1 MDFSGKHIIVTGGS
15 SGIGLATARQF
26 AQSGAKL
33 SLIAR
38 DATRLGAAAT
48 ELRALG
54 KGSIETAS
62 ADVSQA
68 DQVKGSIAA
77 LEAKQGPCDVL
88 VTSAGITY
96 PGYFEKLPDQVFRD
110 MIEVDYFGTL
120 YAVQAVVPGMIA
132 RRAGSIC
139 AVSSAAGLIG
149 VFGYTA
155 YGAAKFAVRGLM
167 EALRQELQP
176 YNIAVSIAYPPDTD
190 TPQLAFE
197 NQFKPLE
204 TKHIAGAIKPISAQK
219 MASAIVSGIAGRRRS
234 ITADAQTALLARVGG
249 LIEPILTGS
258 FDGAVKKARKER
270 GLEP

>member
-1 MDFSGKHIIVTGGS
+1 MDFSGKHVIITGGS
-15 SGIGLATARQF
+15 SGIGLATAKQF
-26 AQSGAKL
+26 TQLGAKL

-38 DATRLGAAAT
+38 DATKLEAAAE

-54 KGSIETAS
+54 QGSTETAS

-68 DQVKGSIAA
+68 DQVRQAITV
-77 LEAKQGPCDVL
+77 LEQKQGPCNVL

-96 PGYFEKLPDQVFRD
+96 PGYFEQLPDKVFRD
-110 MIEVDYFGTL
+110 MMEVDYFGTL

-132 RRAGSIC
+132 RKSGAIC

-167 EALRQELQP
+167 EALRQEMHP

-204 TKHIAGAIKPISAQK
+204 TKHIAGAIKPISAEK
-219 MASAIVSGIAGRRRS
+219 MAGAIVAGIAGRRRS
-234 ITADAQTALLARVGG
+234 ITADTQTALLARVGG
-249 LIEPILTGS
+249 LVEPILTGS
-258 FDGAVKKARKER
+258 FDGAVKKARRER
-270 GLEP
+270 GLES